1 MNAMVR
7 PQQGTLVAED
17 EATTLLAVISRA
29 ARDESTDVEKMERLM
44 AMYERV
50 EAKRAE
56 TAFNEAMTE
65 AQKRVGR
72 VSADAT
78 NPQTRS
84 QYATYAKLDS
94 VLRPIYT
101 ECGFALSFDTGQEAP
116 PDYVRVL
123 CYVSH
128 SAGFS
133 RTYHVDMPADGKG
146 AKGGDVMTK
155 THAFGSGVSYGMRYL
170 LKMIFNVAIGE
181 EDDDGNRAGK
191 KREPTGKPQ
200 DGMRI
205 EDFDEQR
212 QIIIRENADAILEY
226 ANDGQINEAA
236 KMWRDCTLSHEEKA
250 AVWFL
255 LPSHHRTAINRYFK
269 R

>member
-1 MNAMVR
+1 MNAMVK
-7 PQQGTLVAED
+7 QQGALVAEE

-29 ARDESTDVEKMERLM
+29 ARDPDTDVGKMERLM

-50 EAKRAE
+50 EARRSE
-56 TAFNEAMTE
+56 TEFNDAMTA
-65 AQKRVGR
+65 AQSEMGR
-72 VSADAT
+72 ISADAT

-84 QYATYAKLDS
+84 QYATYGRIDS

-101 ECGFALSFDTGQEAP
+101 NHGFALSFDTGSDGPA
-116 PDYVRVL
+116 DHVRVV
-123 CYVSH
+123 CHVSH
-128 SAGFS
+128 RAGHT
-133 RTYHVDMPADGKG
+133 RTYHADMPSDGKG

-155 THAFGSGVSYGMRYL
+155 THAAGSAVSYGMRYL

-181 EDDDGNRAGK
+181 EDDDGNKATK

-200 DGMRI
+200 DGMRL

-212 QIIIRENADAILEY
+212 QVVIKENAESILDY
-226 ANDGQINEAA
+226 ADGGKIDEAA
-236 KMWRDCTLSHEEKA
+236 KAWRDCTLSHEEKA
-250 AVWFL
+250 ALWFL
-255 LPSHHRTAINRYFK
+255 LPSHHRTAINRFFK